1 MVKRF
6 ELKSEDEL
14 ESMNSILI
22 GQYWDSFQKWS
33 FRVEADIE
41 RMYMNA
47 YDKEMEL
54 KRLEEENK

>member
-41 RMYMNA
+41 RIYTNV
-47 YDKEMEL
+47 YNKEIEL
-54 KRLEEENK
+54 KRLEEENE